1 MSISSIQVNATA
13 LQNLQER
20 TQQIANSVLTEAQG
34 SSDDLRSKQDPANGL
49 AELKQVR
56 VAHQSNVEAIKVQDA
71 MVGSLLDIV
80 A

>member
-13 LQNLQER
+13 LRNLQER
-20 TQQIANSVLTEAQG
+20 TQQLASSVLTEAQG
-34 SSDDLRSKQDPANGL
+34 SSDDLRSKQDPANAL
-49 AELKQVR
+49 VELKQVR
-56 VAHQSNVEAIKVQDA
+56 MAHQANGEAIKTQDV